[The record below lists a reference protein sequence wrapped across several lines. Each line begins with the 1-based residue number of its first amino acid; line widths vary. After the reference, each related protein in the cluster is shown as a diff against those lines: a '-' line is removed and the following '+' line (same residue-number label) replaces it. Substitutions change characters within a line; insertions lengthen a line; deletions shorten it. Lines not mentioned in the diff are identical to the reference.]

1 VYCSNGADKKK
12 RIMSIHETFSIME
25 KPIRL
30 EAGFIRPK
38 KNGGWDSP
46 FDPREVTILQRVTP
60 GNILFLQDIPGMIE
74 AYGVKIS
81 LRLN

>member
-1 VYCSNGADKKK
+1 
-12 RIMSIHETFSIME
+12 ME

-46 FDPREVTILQRVTP
+46 FDPREVNNNFTE
-60 GNILFLQDIPGMIE
+60 GNAWQYIFFC
-74 AYGVKIS
+74 AT
-81 LRLN
+81 R